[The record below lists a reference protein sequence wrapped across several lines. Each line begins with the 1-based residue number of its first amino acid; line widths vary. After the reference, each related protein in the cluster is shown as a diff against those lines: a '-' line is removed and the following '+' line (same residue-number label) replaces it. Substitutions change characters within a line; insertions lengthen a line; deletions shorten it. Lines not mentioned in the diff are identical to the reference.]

1 MLHPL
6 IEACMCNARI
16 VEGGAGEASNTGLYA
31 VWGGQATVVAVGGTL
46 LFRRL
51 RKRRS
56 ES

>member
-16 VEGGAGEASNTGLYA
+16 VEGGAGEAGNTGLYA
-31 VWGGQATVVAVGGTL
+31 VWGGQAAVVAVGGTW
-46 LFRRL
+46 LFRRF